1 MSRFVM
7 VTTHLSKIQ
16 FALKINT
23 NLVEYRLNVQFTFS
37 VGINY

>member
-7 VTTHLSKIQ
+7 VIAHLAKIQ
-16 FALKINT
+16 FSLKINT
-23 NLVEYRLNVQFTFS
+23 NLMDYNFVVQFTFS